1 MIATIARQGLLLV
14 NVLAAAVWLP
24 MIMGMV
30 LDLRSVRTIIL
41 HSPVSSQFLYM
52 EYVPSW
58 LRDSLKD
65 EEKRLTEHGMV
76 HRTEDRTPISREA
89 FEYQLPFIYSE
100 GMRLRGLL
108 PVTMNGREFD
118 LDALRQGKTILGVSP
133 ADLARARLIP
143 ALHALLDA
151 RPDRVSLT
159 FPEDRFR
166 LRGGM
171 EFVNADTNA
180 PDPKLSEVFNQALG
194 QAGFSFPARV
204 AFGRDMILKPWDA
217 GWFLLDAGGGL
228 FNVRRMFDKPDV
240 RRVALPPDTRVAHVQ
255 VQESRDRNV
264 AALIVTE
271 DDTVMLLM
279 ADMTVRALHC
289 PGYDSAR
296 HNLKAVLDPVGE
308 TCIYDDARRITALRR
323 PAGEQE
329 PVTRLDLNV
338 PSGGMGPGRI
348 ASWLLTPVRLDPTPE
363 STVFVEPILS
373 VGGVWSLLGSLCWG
387 VVGAVCVGRRRG
399 HGQALSGL
407 VWGALGGA
415 AGALAA
421 WLWRPEA

>member
-14 NVLAAAVWLP
+14 NVLAAAIWLP
-24 MIMGMV
+24 MIMDMV

-58 LRDSLKD
+58 LRDSLTD
-65 EEKRLTEHGMV
+65 EEAGLMEHGMV
-76 HRTEDRTPISREA
+76 HRTEDRTPISRET
-89 FEYQLPFIYSE
+89 FENQLPFIYSE

-133 ADLARARLIP
+133 ADLARVKLTP

-194 QAGFSFPARV
+194 QAGFSFPARA

-228 FNVRRMFDKPDV
+228 FNVRRMYDKPDV

-271 DDTVMLLM
+271 DDKVKLLL

-289 PGYDSAR
+289 TGYDPSR
-296 HNLKAVLDPVGE
+296 HDLKAVLDPVGE
-308 TCIYDDARRITALRR
+308 TCIYDDAGRITALRR

-329 PVTRLDLNV
+329 PVTRLDLGV
-338 PSGGMGPGRI
+338 PSGGLGPGRI

-363 STVFVEPILS
+363 STVFVEPTLS

-387 VVGAVCVGRRRG
+387 VVGAVCAGRRRG